1 MLECLWTNAAKMA
14 VASDSIVEHFH
25 TVEDVRSRERARA
38 IVSSSDSLIP
48 PAARERFSDCVV
60 PAVTAAAPAGV
71 DFVDFAEAK
80 PVTASV
86 L

>member
-1 MLECLWTNAAKMA
+1 MA

-48 PAARERFSDCVV
+48 PAARERFSDCFV
-60 PAVTAAAPAGV
+60 PAVTAAAPAEV

>member
-25 TVEDVRSRERARA
+25 TVKDVRSRERERA
-38 IVSSSDSLIP
+38 IVPSSDSLIP
-48 PAARERFSDCVV
+48 PTARERFSDCVV
-60 PAVTAAAPAGV
+60 PAVTAAAHAGV